1 MIPTNSVDSV
11 NPSFYQDTSK
21 LKNMKG
27 KEGLEAAASEFE
39 AMFIQMMLKSMR
51 AATEAM
57 QTEDSLFNSKEQKF
71 YQEMADGQL
80 ASNLS
85 KTGSFGISEAMVRQL
100 SGSLKNSDESVVF
113 NNTETKAFS
122 QPLRPINDKSS

>member
-1 MIPTNSVDSV
+1 MDSIGSTDSV
-11 NPSFYQDTSK
+11 SPSFYQDTTK

-27 KEGLEAAASEFE
+27 EKGLEAAASEFE

-71 YQEMADGQL
+71 YQEMVDGQM
-80 ASNLS
+80 ASDLS
-85 KTGSFGISEAMVRQL
+85 KSGGFGVAEAMVRQL
-100 SGSLKNSDESVVF
+100 SGSLKNSDSSVVL
-113 NNTETKAFS
+113 NKDSGAFS
-122 QPLRPINDKSS
+122 QPLRPITDKSS